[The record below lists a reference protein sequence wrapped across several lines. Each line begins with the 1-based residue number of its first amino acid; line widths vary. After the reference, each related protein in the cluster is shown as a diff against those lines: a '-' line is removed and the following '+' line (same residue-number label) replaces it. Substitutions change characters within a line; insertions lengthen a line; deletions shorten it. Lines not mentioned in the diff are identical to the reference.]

1 MPKAR
6 TRLSLSILLLVM
18 GPALPSL
25 GSEYGLTF
33 NRDNRTYRWNNFIQ
47 YAGPIGQK
55 AQVRASGNL
64 SKTLIKSARGFSG
77 ADRWQ
82 DSYSLSTGLE
92 YLLTRWATMGINL
105 AHQENSVNR
114 GEITTRTGTF
124 SSSIAFHPRPSIRL
138 EQFVGGKLDQK
149 KQPNTDSREEGLS
162 YGFSGS
168 WQPAILKT
176 KTTLKV
182 GLSGDRLTAGHSSS
196 RTLLASLSR
205 ELHRGVKISLSFD
218 DRDDGRTNLFGPA
231 QATVLKRQ
239 DRIHRALNFKVELPL
254 PRDHRLHLSL
264 SSADRRIEYSLPEG
278 PDEEVAE
285 QNSRK
290 TTQGLEAQVT
300 GQSIE
305 GLSFSGDFALQRGKN
320 DFGRDINDED
330 LQEISLSGSLG
341 ATLSSRDSLGITGH
355 VARTSYDTPH
365 PDNFNDRDSYRSA
378 AKVAYQHTFSAA
390 LRLVVEAMVNVS
402 HLVYLRSQRSANNNW
417 QRLYAIYPAVH
428 IRPLDTVL
436 IQQRFS
442 ISANY
447 TEYDFEDLFTDIK
460 SNIFR
465 QAKSTTDLRCRLGD
479 QLDLNF
485 SYSYRVEDF
494 GRLVREDKWVEVLS
508 WDKSFQ
514 NVDLSISYPLVPRL
528 IITPNLGYGHRREYD
543 HRQGQRHFKNRLRS
557 KRIGLSGRY
566 RLRPNNDMTFSA
578 SRSVEYATE
587 APKRIFDRLQLSLQH
602 AF

>member
-1 MPKAR
+1 MLKVR
-6 TRLSLSILLLVM
+6 GRLLLCLLFFVA
-18 GPALPSL
+18 GPALPAM

-33 NRDNRTYRWNNFIQ
+33 NRDNRTYRWNNFLQ

-55 AQVRASGNL
+55 MQVRASGSL
-64 SKTLIKSARGFSG
+64 SKTLIKSASGFSG

-82 DSYSLSTGLE
+82 DSYSLSAALD
-92 YLLTRWATMGINL
+92 YLLTGWTTIGFNL
-105 AHQENSVNR
+105 AHQENSLNR
-114 GEITTRTGTF
+114 GEITTRTGTL

-138 EQFVGGKLDQK
+138 EQYVGGKLDQK

-162 YGFSGS
+162 YGLSGS
-168 WQPAILKT
+168 WQPVIPKT
-176 KTTLKV
+176 RATLKV
-182 GLSGDRLTAGHSSS
+182 ALSGDKLTAGHSSS
-196 RTLLASLSR
+196 HTLQASVNRQL
-205 ELHRGVKISLSFD
+205 LRGTKVSLSFD
-218 DRDDGRTNLFGPA
+218 DQKDGRTNLFGPPE
-231 QATVLKRQ
+231 ATVLKRQ
-239 DRIHRALNFKVELPL
+239 DRISRALSLKVELPL

-264 SSADRRIEYSLPEG
+264 SSTDRRIEYSLPEG
-278 PDEEVAE
+278 PDEKVAE

-290 TTQGLEAQVT
+290 TLQGLSAQLIGHT
-300 GQSIE
+300 MKN
-305 GLSFSGDFALQRGKN
+305 LSFTGDFALQGGKN

-330 LQEISLSGSLG
+330 LEEISLGGSLE
-341 ATLSSRDSLGITGH
+341 AILSSRDSLAIAGQ

-365 PDNFNDRDSYRSA
+365 PDNFNDRDNYRSA
-378 AKVAYQHTFSAA
+378 AKLSYQHTFHTA
-390 LRLVVEAMVNVS
+390 LRLVVEATVNAS

-417 QRLYAIYPAVH
+417 GRLYAIYPAVH
-428 IRPLDTVL
+428 IRPLENL
-436 IQQRFS
+436 RIQQRFS

-465 QAKSTTDLRCRLGD
+465 QATTTTNLSYRLD
-479 QLDLNF
+479 DELDVNF
-485 SYSYRVEDF
+485 SYSYRAEDF
-494 GRLVREDKWVEVLS
+494 GRLVREDGWVEVLS

-514 NVDLSISYPLVPRL
+514 NVDFSVSYPLSRRL
-528 IITPNLGYGHRREYD
+528 TISPHLGYGHRREYD

-566 RLRPNNDMTFSA
+566 SLSSDNNMNFSI

-587 APKRIFDRLQLSLQH
+587 NPKRTFDRLQLSLQH